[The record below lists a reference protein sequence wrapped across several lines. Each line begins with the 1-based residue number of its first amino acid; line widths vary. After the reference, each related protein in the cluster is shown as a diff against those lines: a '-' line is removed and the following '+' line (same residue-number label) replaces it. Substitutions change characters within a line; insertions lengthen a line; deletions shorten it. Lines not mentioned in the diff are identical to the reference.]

1 MSRADKAKEYFTN
14 GYNCAQ
20 AVALAFADITGT
32 DEITLSKATLP
43 FGGGMGRLRL
53 TCGAVS
59 GMVTVIGLVFG
70 AEENTSDNKKDV
82 YAIVQNLCGKLK
94 DINGSLICR
103 ELLAGVRIPVE
114 VGGEAEARTPEYYK
128 KRPCAELV
136 YETAKVLEEFLIEQC
151 KL

>member
-1 MSRADKAKEYFTN
+1 MSRADRAKEYFTN

-20 AVALAFADITGT
+20 AVALAFTDVTGV
-32 DEITLSKATLP
+32 EESVLSKMALP

-70 AEENTSDNKKDV
+70 AEGNDADNKKEV

-94 DINGSLICR
+94 EINGSLICA
-103 ELLAGVRIPVE
+103 ELLAGVSIPVE
-114 VGGEAEARTPEYYK
+114 IGGVAENRTPAYYK
-128 KRPCAELV
+128 KRPCADLV
-136 YETAKVLEEFLIEQC
+136 YETAKVLEDYLIEQG

>member
-1 MSRADKAKEYFTN
+1 MSRADTAKEYFKN

-20 AVALAFADITGT
+20 AVALAFT
-32 DEITLSKATLP
+32 DLTDMDESALSKATLP

-59 GMVTVIGLVFG
+59 GMVTILGLVFG
-70 AEENTSDNKKDV
+70 EEGNSAENKKEV

-94 DINGSLICR
+94 AINGSLICA
-103 ELLAGVRIPVE
+103 ELLEGVKIPVE
-114 VGGEAEARTPEYYK
+114 IGGEAEERTPAYYK
-128 KRPCAELV
+128 KRPCADLV
-136 YETAKVLEEFLIEQC
+136 YETARVLEEYLIEVG